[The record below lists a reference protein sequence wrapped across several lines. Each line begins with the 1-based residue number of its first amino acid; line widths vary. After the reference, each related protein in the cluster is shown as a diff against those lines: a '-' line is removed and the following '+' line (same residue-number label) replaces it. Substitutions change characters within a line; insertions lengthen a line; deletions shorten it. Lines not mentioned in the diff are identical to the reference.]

1 MKKQEYWQRFR
12 LEDLVYHELS
22 ARKIDSNS
30 IDDHDPAC
38 SRRKISS
45 RRMDFSSDYP
55 DEEDSGLDS
64 HMVEQL
70 TNNIR
75 QPATTGFP
83 STARNLEKK
92 SKTIK
97 MSSLQNVTKSVC
109 RAQLFYRYSLTLA
122 VASAS
127 PRNWFVIA
135 RESLW
140 CHFWKTTFC
149 LSLNLGKD
157 TLPLN

>member
-1 MKKQEYWQRFR
+1 
-12 LEDLVYHELS
+12 
-22 ARKIDSNS
+22 
-30 IDDHDPAC
+30 
-38 SRRKISS
+38 
-45 RRMDFSSDYP
+45 MDFSSDYP

-122 VASAS
+122 VVSAS

-140 CHFWKTTFC
+140 CHFRRRHFAFLSILERIRFLLINFREGQFVQENNKKPTKLRDSAFTFDIIC
-149 LSLNLGKD
+149 
-157 TLPLN
+157 TV